1 MIPYFIWNVSEI
13 ITAQMQ
19 GIKTQNGQPET
30 MGLLMEEL
38 AEGAEKWKGISLDEL
53 LNRFLPGLFDG
64 ILRLVLVF
72 VLFWV
77 GRRVISWLVRFCDKA
92 LERQSMEVTVR
103 RFLRNVLTA
112 IGYMI
117 LVMILLQLVG
127 VAVTSL
133 AAAFASAG
141 VAIGL
146 ALQGSLANF
155 AGGIL
160 ILVMKPFVIG
170 DYIVQGENEGT
181 VREIGLVYTRLQT
194 PDNRRVMIPNGKLAD
209 SSLINVTANP
219 TRRLDLIVGVSYQAD
234 IRQAKEILKRLGESD
249 PARLAEQ
256 DVLVFVSELA
266 ESSVNLGLRLWVATG
281 DYWTAKW
288 RLTEEIKLEFD
299 RAGVEIPFQQVDVH
313 MR

>member
-1 MIPYFIWNVSEI
+1 MIKHILWQAAAEPGTSES
-13 ITAQMQ
+13 
-19 GIKTQNGQPET
+19 ET
-30 MGLLMEEL
+30 MGLLVEEL
-38 AEGAEKWKGISLDEL
+38 AEGAKKWQGVSLPEVL
-53 LNRFLPGLFDG
+53 EGYIPALVDG
-64 ILRLVLVF
+64 ILRLALAF

-77 GRRVISWLVRFCDKA
+77 GRRIINWLVRLCDRA
-92 LERQSMEVTVR
+92 LERQGMELTVR

-112 IGYMI
+112 LGY
-117 LVMILLQLVG
+117 LVLLMILLQLVG
-127 VAVTSL
+127 IAVTSL

-160 ILVMKPFVIG
+160 ILMMKPFVIG
-170 DYIVQGENEGT
+170 DYIIQGDCEGT

-209 SSLINVTANP
+209 SSLINATANP
-219 TRRLDLIVGVSYQAD
+219 TRRLDITVGIGYGSD
-234 IRQAKEILKRLGESD
+234 IRVAKELLQRLGEED

-256 DVLVFVSELA
+256 EVLVFVSELA
-266 ESSVNLGLRLWVATG
+266 DSSVNLGLRLWVATG

-288 RLTEEIKLEFD
+288 RLTEEIKLAFD
-299 RAGVEIPFQQVDVH
+299 EAGVEIPFQQMDVH
-313 MR
+313 VR

>member
-1 MIPYFIWNVSEI
+1 MIPYHF
-13 ITAQMQ
+13 
-19 GIKTQNGQPET
+19 QNLALFLET
-30 MGLLMEEL
+30 ETKGFLMDEL

-53 LNRFLPGLFDG
+53 LSRFLPEIIDG
-64 ILRLVLVF
+64 ILRLALVF

-77 GRRVISWLVRFCDKA
+77 GRRVITWLVRLCDKA
-92 LERQSMEVTVR
+92 LERQNVEVTVR
-103 RFLRNVLTA
+103 RFLRNVLKA
-112 IGYMI
+112 VGYTI

-141 VAIGL
+141 VAVGL
-146 ALQGSLANF
+146 ALQGSLANV

-219 TRRLDLIVGVSYQAD
+219 TRRLDLLVGVSYQAD
-234 IRQAKEILKRLGESD
+234 IRLAKDILKRLGESD
-249 PARLAEQ
+249 PARLTEQ
-256 DVLVFVSELA
+256 EVLVFVSELA
-266 ESSVNLGLRLWVATG
+266 DSSVNLGLRLWVSTG
-281 DYWTAKW
+281 DYWAAKW

-299 RAGVEIPFQQVDVH
+299 QAGVEIPFQQMDVH

>member
-1 MIPYFIWNVSEI
+1 M
-13 ITAQMQ
+13 
-19 GIKTQNGQPET
+19 
-30 MGLLMEEL
+30 
-38 AEGAEKWKGISLDEL
+38 
-53 LNRFLPGLFDG
+53 
-64 ILRLVLVF
+64 
-72 VLFWV
+72 
-77 GRRVISWLVRFCDKA
+77 
-92 LERQSMEVTVR
+92 R
-103 RFLRNVLTA
+103 RFLRNVLKA
-112 IGYMI
+112 VGYTI

-141 VAIGL
+141 VAVGL

-219 TRRLDLIVGVSYQAD
+219 TRRLDLLVGVSYQAD
-234 IRQAKEILKRLGESD
+234 IRLAKDILKRLGESD
-249 PARLAEQ
+249 PARLTEQ
-256 DVLVFVSELA
+256 EVLVFVSELA
-266 ESSVNLGLRLWVATG
+266 DSSVNLGLRLWVSTG
-281 DYWTAKW
+281 DYWAAKW

-299 RAGVEIPFQQVDVH
+299 QAGVEIPFQQMDVH

>member
-53 LNRFLPGLFDG
+53 LNRFLPGLVDG

>member
-1 MIPYFIWNVSEI
+1 MI
-13 ITAQMQ
+13 T
-19 GIKTQNGQPET
+19 
-30 MGLLMEEL
+30 
-38 AEGAEKWKGISLDEL
+38 
-53 LNRFLPGLFDG
+53 
-64 ILRLVLVF
+64 
-72 VLFWV
+72 
-77 GRRVISWLVRFCDKA
+77 WLVRLCDKA
-92 LERQSMEVTVR
+92 LERQNVEVTVR
-103 RFLRNVLTA
+103 RFLRNVLKA
-112 IGYMI
+112 VGYTI

-141 VAIGL
+141 VAVGL

-219 TRRLDLIVGVSYQAD
+219 TRRLDLLVGVSYQAD
-234 IRQAKEILKRLGESD
+234 IRLAKDILKRLGESD
-249 PARLAEQ
+249 PARLTEQ
-256 DVLVFVSELA
+256 EVLVFVSELA
-266 ESSVNLGLRLWVATG
+266 DSSVNLGLRLWVSTG
-281 DYWTAKW
+281 DYWAAKW

-299 RAGVEIPFQQVDVH
+299 QAGVEIPFQQMDVH

>member
-1 MIPYFIWNVSEI
+1 MIPYHFQNLALFLETEGGESE
-13 ITAQMQ
+13 TK
-19 GIKTQNGQPET
+19 GF
-30 MGLLMEEL
+30 LMDEL

-53 LNRFLPGLFDG
+53 LSRFLPEIIDG
-64 ILRLVLVF
+64 ILRLALVF

-77 GRRVISWLVRFCDKA
+77 GRRVITWLVRLCDKA
-92 LERQSMEVTVR
+92 LERQNVEVTVR
-103 RFLRNVLTA
+103 RFLRNVLKA
-112 IGYMI
+112 VGYTI

-141 VAIGL
+141 VAVGL

-219 TRRLDLIVGVSYQAD
+219 TRRLDLLVGVSYQAD
-234 IRQAKEILKRLGESD
+234 IRLAKDILKRLGESD
-249 PARLAEQ
+249 PARLTEQ
-256 DVLVFVSELA
+256 EVLVFVSELA
-266 ESSVNLGLRLWVATG
+266 DSSVNLGLRLWVSTG
-281 DYWTAKW
+281 DYWAAKW
-288 RLTEEIKLEFD
+288 RLIEEIKLEFD
-299 RAGVEIPFQQVDVH
+299 QAGVEIPFQQMDVH

>member
-1 MIPYFIWNVSEI
+1 MIPYHF
-13 ITAQMQ
+13 
-19 GIKTQNGQPET
+19 QNLALFLET
-30 MGLLMEEL
+30 ETKGFLMDEL

-53 LNRFLPGLFDG
+53 LSRFLPEIIDG
-64 ILRLVLVF
+64 ILRLALVF

-77 GRRVISWLVRFCDKA
+77 GRRVITWLVRLCDKA
-92 LERQSMEVTVR
+92 LERQNVEVTVR
-103 RFLRNVLTA
+103 RFLRNVLKA
-112 IGYMI
+112 VGYTI

-141 VAIGL
+141 VAVGL

-219 TRRLDLIVGVSYQAD
+219 TRRLDLLVGVSYQAD
-234 IRQAKEILKRLGESD
+234 IRLAKDILKRLGESD
-249 PARLAEQ
+249 PARLTEQ
-256 DVLVFVSELA
+256 EVLVFVSELA
-266 ESSVNLGLRLWVATG
+266 DSSVNLGLRLWVSTG
-281 DYWTAKW
+281 DYWAAKW

-299 RAGVEIPFQQVDVH
+299 QAGVEIPFQQMDVH